1 MDSLRLEYARKR
13 RGRSKADMAKLI
25 KKSLNSYT
33 KKEAG
38 QVGFTDEE
46 KLLITAD
53 LNLTAEEFDAIF
65 YDGNLPK
72 R

>member
-1 MDSLRLEYARKR
+1 MDSLRLEYERKR
-13 RGRSKADMAKLI
+13 RGRTKADMAKVI
-25 KKSLNSYT
+25 GKSENSYR

-38 QVGFTDEE
+38 TVRFSDDE
-46 KLLITAD
+46 KLAVAAD
-53 LNLTAEEFDAIF
+53 LGLTTEEFNAIF